1 MDSKDWEN
9 LGNTINRIQNT
20 VQDAVDSQN
29 FQQLNQSITVMVNK
43 TISQYQASMPKRAEQ
58 ARMAAK
64 RQELANIYGQT
75 GGYQTG
81 NILKIVFGSIGGF
94 GFGTSSFAI
103 SLVHAISGYGSFAT
117 GSILAGFTAVCAGII
132 YSGCRGL
139 SRISRF
145 KKYKKALGTKTYCS
159 FEELARAVAKPVRFV
174 QKDVTYMIDRG
185 WFTEG
190 HLDQQQTLLITTN
203 ETYSQYQIAQ
213 KQMEDQRKAL
223 EEEKKASEKL
233 SPQVREVLDKG
244 YAYLDQIHKCNDAIP
259 GVEISDKISQ
269 MEKIVAQIFQYAKE
283 HPEVVPE
290 LKRMMD
296 YYLPTTIKLL
306 QAYEEMDRQPIQSEK
321 INSSKREIEQTL
333 DTLND
338 AFTKLLDTIFQEK
351 VWDVSSDISVLN
363 TMLAQEGLT
372 ESAFKK

>member
-1 MDSKDWEN
+1 
-9 LGNTINRIQNT
+9 
-20 VQDAVDSQN
+20 
-29 FQQLNQSITVMVNK
+29 
-43 TISQYQASMPKRAEQ
+43 
-58 ARMAAK
+58 
-64 RQELANIYGQT
+64 
-75 GGYQTG
+75 
-81 NILKIVFGSIGGF
+81 
-94 GFGTSSFAI
+94 
-103 SLVHAISGYGSFAT
+103 
-117 GSILAGFTAVCAGII
+117 
-132 YSGCRGL
+132 
-139 SRISRF
+139 
-145 KKYKKALGTKTYCS
+145 
-159 FEELARAVAKPVRFV
+159 
-174 QKDVTYMIDRG
+174 
-185 WFTEG
+185 
-190 HLDQQQTLLITTN
+190 
-203 ETYSQYQIAQ
+203 
-213 KQMEDQRKAL
+213 MEDQRKAL